1 MPTVAV
7 VPVLAVVGVVAVVVV
22 TMLGGVFVFAKDQ
35 PLPKVTPA
43 PSLLGEAIPM
53 GEAEHVAPGG
63 AIAVQVQVQNKKVTI
78 KRVCGVADQGVTVN
92 KDQTEAQWQGG
103 IVDGLATACLQQ
115 VTVSKG
121 AVVQSNWGDYP
132 TFTLRNVPPIEF
144 KTVESGPGGM
154 GGLSEMATPLVAG
167 PLANAIYFAT
177 GIRVRELP
185 LTKSGFTI

>member
-1 MPTVAV
+1 MN
-7 VPVLAVVGVVAVVVV
+7 GF
-22 TMLGGVFVFAKDQ
+22 GGY
-35 PLPKVTPA
+35 
-43 PSLLGEAIPM
+43 
-53 GEAEHVAPGG
+53 G